1 MKIKHTQFYIGL
13 DVHKRTTTYVV
24 RNWDGKIVA
33 EGTCATTFEDLYT
46 DLEPYLFSCI
56 IGLEASTSY
65 YHIYRGFQKHNID
78 IRVANVI
85 QLRKLVGKSDLRD
98 ARRLADMLRLKTF
111 PESHIPTEEIQH
123 LRNLVKLRQRF
134 VKESTKLRNQI
145 HALLDKDGIKFPVK
159 TPFTQ
164 KWCAHL
170 HKYLTETNSVE
181 LRYLYESEQENQKR
195 INNISMDLVTAAK
208 KQFPKE
214 IDLLKSIPG
223 VGDIFSSYLVAQNY
237 ANKQISEQEKIAQ
250 IRWSYP
256 RNRQLSTSNIRNISA
271 KIIKPHYLTLCF
283 S

>member
-1 MKIKHTQFYIGL
+1 
-13 DVHKRTTTYVV
+13 
-24 RNWDGKIVA
+24 
-33 EGTCATTFEDLYT
+33 
-46 DLEPYLFSCI
+46 
-56 IGLEASTSY
+56 
-65 YHIYRGFQKHNID
+65 
-78 IRVANVI
+78 
-85 QLRKLVGKSDLRD
+85 
-98 ARRLADMLRLKTF
+98 MLRLKTF

-223 VGDIFSSYLVAQNY
+223 VGDIFSSYLVAQIMPISRFLNKKKLRRY
-237 ANKQISEQEKIAQ
+237 AGVIPVTDSSALQTYGTYLPKSSSRTILRYALVEAAHGAVKVEGKLKQYYKKKLKGNKKAQ
-250 IRWSYP
+250 ALMAVASS
-256 RNRQLSTSNIRNISA
+256 LSDIVWNVLHSG
-271 KIIKPHYLTLCF
+271 KPYLN
-283 S
+283 